1 MRDLYIINNSSYV
14 NVHGDEKTQYIF
26 REENPVRIGAFEL
39 QAPLPECDEPYA
51 LTVLRPWID
60 VNNIGTLVLKELATR
75 FGATELGK
83 LSKPG
88 QFYDFTR
95 YRPIIHLDEGI
106 RDMYIPNTTIRY
118 AKREGQNDL
127 LLLRLLEPH
136 AHSEFYISSVLKLL
150 KTFNVKKYILLG
162 SMHDMVPHTRPLL
175 VSGYGMGEQ
184 ALQDARKA
192 GILPITYHGPSSIAN
207 LITKE
212 TADSGIEVIV
222 LIVSLPQYM
231 VLEEDYVGK
240 LRLMEVLNTLYNIP
254 VAKEDFEKALEQ
266 RDRINEMLGDSPDV
280 KILLPQLENV
290 YDMRIKAMEK
300 EGTPSLTPEM
310 EGLFWKIGGKDIGRA

>member
-1 MRDLYIINNSSYV
+1 MINNSSYV
-14 NVHGDEKTQYIF
+14 NIYVDEKRKYIVS
-26 REENPVRIGAFEL
+26 EERFVRIGAFEL
-39 QAPLPECDEPYA
+39 QYPLPECNEPYVLA
-51 LTVLRPWID
+51 VLRPWID
-60 VNNIGTLVLKELATR
+60 VNNVGTLVLKELAVR
-75 FGATELGK
+75 FGATEFGK

-95 YRPIIHLDEGI
+95 YRPIIHLEEGI
-106 RDMYIPNTTIRY
+106 RDMSIPNTTIRY

-150 KTFNVKKYILLG
+150 KTFKAKKYILLG
-162 SMHDMVPHTRPLL
+162 SMYDMVPHTRQLL
-175 VSGYGMGEQ
+175 VSGYGMGEK
-184 ALQDARKA
+184 ALQDVKKA

-212 TADSGIEVIV
+212 AAESGIEVIV

-231 VLEEDYVGK
+231 VLEEDYLGK
-240 LRLMEVLNTLYNIP
+240 LRLMEVLNTLYNVP

-266 RDRINEMLGDSPDV
+266 RDRINERLESSPEV

-290 YDMRIKAMEK
+290 YDARTKAMEK
-300 EGTPSLTPEM
+300 EGVSSLTPEM
-310 EGLFWKIGGKDIGRA
+310 EELFWKITGKDVGRA